1 MLSLLFLRSKT
12 VCFISLDKTSPKSND
27 CCNFCEALLALRP
40 LRFNKLRTDFC
51 GALLRVV
58 FSCFLST
65 AFLLSFRVVPVP
77 SILRFFFSDH
87 LFLLLF
93 NPVVTLAFPFP
104 KRLFSFR
111 KFYINDE
118 RADRLNSNCTGS
130 LYKRINNLLNGV
142 LMFLNSSPYGL
153 TSSFLLIFD

>member
-27 CCNFCEALLALRP
+27 CCNSCEALLALRP
-40 LRFNKLRTDFC
+40 LRFYKLRTDFC

-65 AFLLSFRVVPVP
+65 AFLLSFRVVPVS

-87 LFLLLF
+87 LFLLLALLLF
-93 NPVVTLAFPFP
+93 CKSYRYVGVSFSEKTL
-104 KRLFSFR
+104 LF
-111 KFYINDE
+111 
-118 RADRLNSNCTGS
+118 
-130 LYKRINNLLNGV
+130 
-142 LMFLNSSPYGL
+142 
-153 TSSFLLIFD
+153 